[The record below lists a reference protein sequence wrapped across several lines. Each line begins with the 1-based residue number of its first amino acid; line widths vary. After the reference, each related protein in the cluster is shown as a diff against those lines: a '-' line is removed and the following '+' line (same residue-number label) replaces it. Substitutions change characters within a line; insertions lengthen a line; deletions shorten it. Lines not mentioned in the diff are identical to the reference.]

1 LQHITRKL
9 SQLIFGHIFL
19 WLDSYSI
26 SGMKLNKNIIIARKG
41 IILVLILS
49 CFIQNISSQT
59 DTTSTDI
66 QKNILQAD
74 DLVFSIDTS
83 RLKIISAGRISKNLD
98 ELPLTVYVI
107 SHEEILRNQYN
118 SLIDVLNSLPGI
130 VTSQPGTGELGESFQ
145 IWGLTGN
152 LYTKILINGL
162 PVKPSVVTGM
172 PIGSQLPIR
181 QAEKIE
187 VIYGT
192 SSSVYGADAVSG
204 VINIITREAEKGTFA
219 RGDISLGEDGYSYIN
234 FFLGGKGGK
243 NNNILQYSF
252 YGSKSEYNNMDV
264 KYADVGVYNPLNYY
278 QQQGMTFNIGT
289 ESYEPLEINES
300 VLRLNG
306 VDPDEFKSE
315 YYGKFYEGTVT
326 EPKMENMASAAHMI
340 GLQMKFRGIRLSY
353 DNMYRRTH
361 SSLGLSPVFYK
372 YNNPQN
378 YWGEGIQKFTLGY
391 TKDFKRFSSSTQVS
405 NLDYQMDNNSSQGL
419 TFLYNTDKI
428 YRFSASNDLLLEQVF
443 SASLIKNLEFVIG
456 LSYQQSTN
464 LPVTNYLWV
473 PFNKRD
479 YKPLNEKVII
489 RDTLLGYFGMNPV
502 NFSNISE
509 FFQFYYIL
517 KKFRFLGGIRYDIN
531 TLYGNRFSPQL
542 GILYKTGKKISFHL
556 SAGTA
561 YKAPPSSIV
570 YQSLAYPVDNDQINY
585 LVVPN
590 RELKP
595 EKFNT
600 LELGFNRPFF
610 KRALI
615 HQTFFYYRI
624 TDHIVPETFPMS
636 DYNYLYPANDS
647 VRTWINNQQS
657 ISNVVGS
664 QTTLLFNDLI
674 KSVHLN
680 TEVSLS
686 FLSRHDHLPNVME
699 IVTNYLSLMPKHSGK
714 LKVSLYPAK
723 NFYIHI
729 ESLWMTKW
737 LRLLIPF
744 EDIYNELFKK
754 TDGYYAMNVL
764 ASYNISDNLG
774 IFLKVTNLFD
784 EKYGSVNATILNENL
799 VYNPQLRR
807 SLRFGLSYKLN

>member
-1 LQHITRKL
+1 MARFIH
-9 SQLIFGHIFL
+9 SFL
-19 WLDSYSI
+19 Y
-26 SGMKLNKNIIIARKG
+26 MKCKQNIIISIRKG
-41 IILVLILS
+41 VILTCLLSIFISNIFSQIDTTFTGIQNDILS
-49 CFIQNISSQT
+49 T
-59 DTTSTDI
+59 E
-66 QKNILQAD
+66 
-74 DLVFSIDTS
+74 DLVFSIDSS
-83 RLKIISAGRISKNLD
+83 RLKMISAGRISKNLD
-98 ELPLTVYVI
+98 ELPLTVYVV

-152 LYTKILINGL
+152 LYTKILVNGL

-181 QAEKIE
+181 EADKIE

-204 VINIITREAEKGTFA
+204 VINIITKEAEKGTFV
-219 RGDISLGEDGYSYIN
+219 RGDISLGEDGYNYIN
-234 FFLGGKGGK
+234 FFLGGKAGK

-252 YGSKSEYNNMDV
+252 YGSKSEYDNMDV
-264 KYADVGVYNPLNYY
+264 KYAEVGVYNPLNYY
-278 QQQGMTFNIGT
+278 QQQEISFDIGG

-300 VLRLNG
+300 ILRRHG
-306 VDPDEFKSE
+306 VDPEEFKSE
-315 YYGKFYEGTVT
+315 YYGKFYEGSVT
-326 EPKMENMASAAHMI
+326 QPEMENLSSDAHMM
-340 GLQMKFRGIRLSY
+340 GLQLRFRGIRLSY

-378 YWGEGIQKFTLGY
+378 YWGEGIQRISLSY
-391 TKDFKRFSSSTQVS
+391 TKDLKRFSSSTQISSLV
-405 NLDYQMDNNSSQGL
+405 YQMDNNSSQGV
-419 TFLYNTDKI
+419 TFLNNTDKV
-428 YRFSASNDLLLEQVF
+428 YRYSASNDLLLEQVF
-443 SASLIKNLEFVIG
+443 SASLIKNLELVMG

-464 LPVTNYLWV
+464 LPVTNYLWT
-473 PFNKRD
+473 PFNKKD
-479 YKPLNEKVII
+479 YKPLSERVVI
-489 RDTLLGYFGMNPV
+489 RDTLLDGFGMNPV

-509 FFQFYYIL
+509 FLQFYYIL
-517 KKFRFLGGIRYDIN
+517 NKFRFLGGIRYDIN

-542 GILYKTGKKISFHL
+542 GVLFKTGKKISLHL
-556 SAGTA
+556 SAGSA

-570 YQSLAYPVDNDQINY
+570 YQSLAYPVDNGQIDY
-585 LVVPN
+585 QVIPGS
-590 RELKP
+590 ELKP
-595 EKFNT
+595 EKFTT
-600 LELGFNRPFF
+600 LELGFTRPFF
-610 KRALI
+610 KRAMV

-624 TDHIVPETFPMS
+624 TDHIIPETFPMS
-636 DYNYLYPANDS
+636 DFNFPNAANDS
-647 VRTWINNQQS
+647 VRTWINNKHS

-664 QTTLLFNDLI
+664 QTTLLFEDLI
-674 KSVHLN
+674 RSVHLN
-680 TEVSLS
+680 AEISLS
-686 FLSRHDHLPNVME
+686 FLNRQDKLPNVME

-714 LKVSLYPAK
+714 LKVSLYPVK
-723 NFYIHI
+723 NLYVNV

-744 EDIYNELFKK
+744 EDLYNELFKE

-764 ASYNISDNLG
+764 ASYDISDNLNV
-774 IFLKVTNLFD
+774 FLKVTNLFD

-807 SLRFGLSYKLN
+807 TMRIGLSYKLN

>member
-1 LQHITRKL
+1 MVKTDDGL
-9 SQLIFGHIFL
+9 SVLVVPAVFFKEMYHFEQLKTSNMFRTGTILFILSFIYIQCIFPQI
-19 WLDSYSI
+19 DTSYS
-26 SGMKLNKNIIIARKG
+26 G
-41 IILVLILS
+41 I
-49 CFIQNISSQT
+49 
-59 DTTSTDI
+59 D
-66 QKNILQAD
+66 KNILQAG
-74 DLVFSIDTS
+74 DLIFSIDSS
-83 RLKIISAGRISKNLD
+83 RLKVISAGRISKNLD
-98 ELPLTVYVI
+98 ELPLTVYVV
-107 SHEEILRNQYN
+107 SHEEILRNQYT

-130 VTSQPGTGELGESFQ
+130 TTSQPGTGELGESFQ

-181 QAEKIE
+181 QADKIE

-204 VINIITREAEKGTFA
+204 VINIITREAEKGTFV
-219 RGDISLGEDGYSYIN
+219 RGDISLGEDGYNYIN

-252 YGSKSEYNNMDV
+252 YGNKTEYNNMDI
-264 KYADVGVYNPLNYY
+264 KYADEEVYNPLNYY
-278 QQQGMTFNIGT
+278 QQQGIPFDLGGT
-289 ESYEPLEINES
+289 SYEPLEINES
-300 VLRLNG
+300 ILQQHA
-306 VDPDEFKSE
+306 VDPDDFKAQ
-315 YYGKFYEGTVT
+315 YYGKYYEGSVT
-326 EPKMENMASAAHMI
+326 RPVMEAMASASHMM
-340 GLQMKFRGIRLSY
+340 GLQMKFRGIGLSY

-378 YWGEGIQKFTLGY
+378 YWGEAIQRFTLSY
-391 TKDFKRFSSSTQVS
+391 TKDFNRFSSSTQLN
-405 NLDYQMDNNSSQGL
+405 NLVYQMDHNSSQGL
-419 TFLYNTDKI
+419 TFLNNTDKV
-428 YRFSASNDLLLEQVF
+428 YRYSASTDLLLEQVF
-443 SASLIKNLEFVIG
+443 SASLIKNLELVVG

-464 LPVTNYLWV
+464 LPVTNYLWT
-473 PFNKRD
+473 PFDKRD
-479 YKPLNEKVII
+479 YKALSERVIM
-489 RDTLLGYFGMNPV
+489 RDTVLGSFGMNPV

-509 FFQFYYIL
+509 FLQFYYIL

-542 GILYKTGKKISFHL
+542 GILYKTGKKFSFHL
-556 SAGTA
+556 SAGSA

-570 YQSLAYPVDNDQINY
+570 YQSLAYPLDADRIQY

-590 RELKP
+590 RDLKP

-600 LELGFNRPFF
+600 LELGINRPIF
-610 KRALI
+610 KRAMI

-624 TDHIVPETFPMS
+624 TDHIVPETLPMS
-636 DYNYLYPANDS
+636 DFNYMNAINDS
-647 VRTWINNQQS
+647 VRSWVNNQQS
-657 ISNVVGS
+657 ISNVLGS
-664 QTTLLFNDLI
+664 QTTLMFDDLI
-674 KSVHLN
+674 RAVHLDA
-680 TEVSLS
+680 ELSLS
-686 FLSRHDHLPNVME
+686 FLNRQDHLPDVLE
-699 IVTNYLSLMPKHSGK
+699 IVSEYLSLMPKHSGK
-714 LKVSLYPAK
+714 LKVSLYPFK
-723 NFYIHI
+723 NFYVHL

-744 EDIYNELFKK
+744 EDLYNELFKK
-754 TDGYYAMNVL
+754 TDGYYAVNIL
-764 ASYNISDNLG
+764 TSYNISDDLG

-807 SLRFGLSYKLN
+807 SIRFGLSYKLN